1 MSGSGSDEAE
11 SIARASAAAE
21 ELYRLR
27 DTYFPR
33 DPEEKTSK
41 LRTLADTALALLDS
55 LPLEMVNLA
64 TVCGGQASSVAS
76 PRPSAELRVDSREAP
91 VELEAGQ
98 PRKKVKTCVQKKS
111 DASAAQPEGGVIVR
125 VGDRRRDLGWGE
137 ASPSREGVAKAPR
150 EPSIRDLC
158 RIPAG
163 AQGEPY
169 QARAMGELPEGQPS
183 DPLVARWAGLTRG
196 DRVWADGD
204 LAASFIRGGLHPE
217 VARDLYTLP
226 SEVLLG
232 KSAKSLLWRKS
243 PLQRANYEYLRG
255 KMLDIFPDYI
265 KEAEDHLSKAVK
277 LNPSLAD
284 AWLCLGN
291 CIWKKGDLPSAKN
304 CFSLALSK
312 GPNKK
317 ILCQLSMLER
327 SAENKAASI
336 EESIKHAREAVLL
349 DIKDGN
355 SWYNLGN
362 ACLTSFFV
370 TGAWDHAKLQQSLKA
385 YQNAEKDELMHSNPD
400 LYFNCASANKYLEN
414 YERALHGFE
423 AAASKDPG
431 LNADDEAQKITSLLD
446 KIESSLRGLS
456 RSKRLASLVS
466 SLGEVI
472 LKSSHGKA
480 TVNVLKEGLNKAV
493 AIIGKV
499 LLFIKHES
507 VAPLYYLICDSDQ
520 TCFVLSVY
528 GLHSDAIKEGDRVI
542 LMEPHYRVID
552 FSWKGKHYHFQSIRV
567 DFVEQ
572 VLVNEKVPAPH
583 HLVRACIHAQHKA

>member
-11 SIARASAAAE
+11 AIARASAAAE
-21 ELYRLR
+21 ELYHLR

-33 DPEEKTSK
+33 DSEEKTSK

-55 LPLEMVNLA
+55 LPLE
-64 TVCGGQASSVAS
+64 Q
-76 PRPSAELRVDSREAP
+76 
-91 VELEAGQ
+91 
-98 PRKKVKTCVQKKS
+98 
-111 DASAAQPEGGVIVR
+111 
-125 VGDRRRDLGWGE
+125 
-137 ASPSREGVAKAPR
+137 
-150 EPSIRDLC
+150 
-158 RIPAG
+158 
-163 AQGEPY
+163 
-169 QARAMGELPEGQPS
+169 
-183 DPLVARWAGLTRG
+183 
-196 DRVWADGD
+196 
-204 LAASFIRGGLHPE
+204 
-217 VARDLYTLP
+217 
-226 SEVLLG
+226 
-232 KSAKSLLWRKS
+232 RKS

-255 KMLDIFPDYI
+255 KMLDVFPDYI

-327 SAENKAASI
+327 SLAQGKYKNKAASI
-336 EESIKHAREAVLL
+336 EESIKHAREAVML

-499 LLFIKHES
+499 LLFIKHEN

-552 FSWKGKHYHFQSIRV
+552 FSWKGTHYHFQSIRV

-572 VLVNEKVPAPH
+572 LLVNEKVPAPH